1 MSARRRPAAKADA
14 SKSRRIGSF
23 RVALEAKPLGKAKRL
38 LGKGL
43 DAHNIAAAG
52 PYKDSAFVVG
62 VRDTKG
68 ELRGGFWVEVYYESA
83 FLKWAWVDE
92 KLRGKDLG
100 TALME
105 MAEAESRRR
114 GAVNLWLDTFSFQAR
129 PFYEKLGYK
138 LFGTLKMGRPGVERY
153 FLAKELRGES

>member
-52 PYKDSAFVVG
+52 PYKDSEFVVG
-62 VRDTKG
+62 VRDARG
-68 ELRGGFWVEVYYESA
+68 ELRGGFWVEVYYETA